1 MTQMELPDTIDL
13 AVAPELGSLALLDA
27 ALIVA
32 DHALHIEHANLADIL
47 RGFDFERPPD
57 ALVAALLTARFREL
71 RSLLALYT
79 AAVQRIGDNQ
89 DIPF

>member
-13 AVAPELGSLALLDA
+13 AVAPELGVLALLDA

-32 DHALHIEHANLADIL
+32 DHALHIEHVELEDIL
-47 RGFDFERPPD
+47 RRFDFDRPPD
-57 ALVAALLTARFREL
+57 AMIAALLSQRFREL

-79 AAVQRIGDNQ
+79 AAIQRIGVSD

>member
-13 AVAPELGSLALLDA
+13 AVAPELGALALLDA
-27 ALIVA
+27 ALVVA
-32 DHALHIEHANLADIL
+32 DHALHIEHIDLDDIL
-47 RGFDFERPPD
+47 RRRDFERPPD
-57 ALVAALLTARFREL
+57 AIVAVLLAQRFREL

-79 AAVQRIGDNQ
+79 AAVQRIGGGG

>member
-27 ALIVA
+27 ALVVA
-32 DHALHIEHANLADIL
+32 DHALHLEHANLPDIL
-47 RGFDFERPPD
+47 QGLDFERPPD
-57 ALVAALLTARFREL
+57 AIVAARLAQRFREL

-79 AAVQRIGDNQ
+79 AAVQRIGGHD